1 MKISKKK
8 DYIFGV
14 LFGAYIAAVLWIT
27 LFSRIG
33 DGYRRF
39 LLPFHSYVEI
49 CKGEWRPL
57 LENVGNVLLF
67 IPLGFALKFG
77 GMKDVKKAGFLASLL
92 IEVLQF
98 TFALGTFECDDLI
111 HNTLGAVIGA
121 WGAGRI
127 DGEFRIELKAGM
139 RRAILLSM
147 VLCSMVP
154 FGYKEV
160 RHQKMVRIAALY
172 DREDGTK
179 NLLVLNGKN
188 GFAWDTDVYV
198 EYLKDGSIQIAGQS
212 DKRSWWRIGE
222 LTLEPGMYLFSGLS
236 GVDKDTVGLEL
247 ETNNQRFAP
256 DVGPMDEVRF
266 ALEETTR
273 LTVYVSVYDGCDC
286 DVIATPV
293 IYKEGYFDDLEEM
306 GRPS

>member
-1 MKISKKK
+1 MLRKKK
-8 DYIFGV
+8 DYIFCS

-33 DGYRRF
+33 DRYRGF

-49 CKGEWRPL
+49 LKGNRQFL
-57 LENVGNVLLF
+57 LENIGNVVLF
-67 IPLGFALKFG
+67 IPLGVALKCSG
-77 GMKDVKKAGFLASLL
+77 VRDVKKAGFLASLL
-92 IEVLQF
+92 IEDLQF

-121 WGAGRI
+121 WCVGKIGGGIRMSW
-127 DGEFRIELKAGM
+127 RVV
-139 RRAILLSM
+139 LLSM

-154 FGYKEV
+154 FSYREIQ
-160 RHQKMVRIAALY
+160 HQKMVRLAAIY

-188 GFAWDTDVYV
+188 GYAWDTDVYV
-198 EYLKDGSIQIAGQS
+198 KHLNDGSIQIKGIS
-212 DKRSWWRIGE
+212 DKRSWWPIGE
-222 LTLEPGMYLFSGLS
+222 ISLKPGVYSFSGLS

-256 DVGPMDEVRF
+256 DVGPIGEVRF
-266 ALEETTR
+266 ALEETTK
-273 LTVYVSVYDGCDC
+273 LMVYVSVYDGCDC

-293 IYKEGYFDDLEEM
+293 IYKEG
-306 GRPS
+306 

>member
-1 MKISKKK
+1 MLSKKK
-8 DYIFGV
+8 DYIFGF
-14 LFGAYIAAVLWIT
+14 LFGAYITAVVWIT

-49 CKGEWRPL
+49 LKGNRQFL
-57 LENVGNVLLF
+57 LENIGNVILF
-67 IPLGFALKFG
+67 IPLGVVLGVVK
-77 GMKDVKKAGFLASLL
+77 KWDVKRAGFFISLF

-121 WGAGRI
+121 WCVGKIG
-127 DGEFRIELKAGM
+127 GEIRLSW
-139 RRAILLSM
+139 RVVLLSM

-160 RHQKMVRIAALY
+160 RHQKMVRCAALY
-172 DREDGTK
+172 NREDGTK

-198 EYLKDGSIQIAGQS
+198 KHLDDGRIRIKGTS
-212 DKRSWWRIGE
+212 DKRSWWPIGE
-222 LTLEPGMYLFSGLS
+222 ISLEPGAYSFSGLS
-236 GVDKDTVGLEL
+236 GVDKGTVGLTL
-247 ETNNQRFAP
+247 ETDNHRFMP
-256 DVGPMDEVRF
+256 DVGPIDEVRF
-266 ALEETTR
+266 TLEETTK
-273 LTVYVSVYDGCDC
+273 LKVYVSVYDGCDC

-293 IYKEGYFDDLEEM
+293 IYKEG
-306 GRPS
+306 

>member
-1 MKISKKK
+1 MLSKKK
-8 DYIFGV
+8 NSIFCI

-33 DGYRRF
+33 DGYRGF

-49 CKGEWRPL
+49 LKGNRQFL
-57 LENVGNVLLF
+57 LENIGNVILF
-67 IPLGFALKFG
+67 IPLGVALKCG
-77 GMKDVKKAGFLASLL
+77 GMKDVKKAGFFASLL

-111 HNTLGAVIGA
+111 HNTIGAVIGA
-121 WGAGRI
+121 WCVGKIGGEIKLSWRI
-127 DGEFRIELKAGM
+127 V
-139 RRAILLSM
+139 LLSM

-160 RHQKMVRIAALY
+160 RHQKMVRLAAIY

-188 GFAWDTDVYV
+188 GYAWDTDVYV
-198 EYLKDGSIQIAGQS
+198 KHLDDGSIHIKGAS
-212 DKRSWWRIGE
+212 DKRSWCPIGE
-222 LTLEPGMYLFSGLS
+222 IPLKPGVYSFSGLS
-236 GVDKDTVGLEL
+236 GVDKDTVGLTL

-256 DVGPMDEVRF
+256 DVGPIDEVRF
-266 ALEETTR
+266 TLEETTK
-273 LTVYVSVYDGCDC
+273 LKVYVSVYDGCDC

-293 IYKEGYFDDLEEM
+293 IYKEG
-306 GRPS
+306 